1 MESLSIQRRRAAVQ
15 KRAIRRVAPLAE
27 RDVASTSADLSAAS
41 IDCSPLTCD
50 QQTTVHSSLDTRAPS
65 AATEERISGA
75 MAADF
80 STNTR
85 STRSNRR
92 AVSSSALPLVVFL
105 LVSFLG
111 ACVDARPAV
120 TAKCFFFGPG
130 TTIEGADY
138 RREYGASLQQCAASC
153 KSDVSCM
160 GFEWLETRCTLK
172 SRSLNGTIK
181 ALPDA
186 YFGLCVDY
194 DDGDRD
200 NFWEHELG
208 GKVVASKEKID
219 REACVQ
225 MCGFQEDAV
234 IYSWKAADEQ
244 DSDAMGDCSCI
255 GVLHSVK
262 LSFGSAAGF
271 LE

>member
-1 MESLSIQRRRAAVQ
+1 MSRSCILLATISLLLAVAV
-15 KRAIRRVAPLAE
+15 RSAPVETL
-27 RDVASTSADLSAAS
+27 TS
-41 IDCSPLTCD
+41 
-50 QQTTVHSSLDTRAPS
+50 
-65 AATEERISGA
+65 
-75 MAADF
+75 
-80 STNTR
+80 
-85 STRSNRR
+85 STR
-92 AVSSSALPLVVFL
+92 LPLLQIL
-105 LVSFLG
+105 LFYSES
-111 ACVDARPAV
+111 DHNRV